1 MPSNTAAWQ
10 VAPKAKPLE
19 VGPAEYTHPAEH
31 EIVVKSCAV
40 AINPADWYM
49 QDPAPFPLKYPTPL
63 GQDVAGEVVE
73 VGSSVTRFRVGD
85 RVLGHATGMVSHRNC
100 DNTFQEYCV
109 LMDNMASPI
118 PSSISFEA
126 ASVLPLGLS
135 TAACGMYQKEYL
147 NLHLPSVTPKPTGQV
162 VLVWG
167 GASSV
172 GSNGIQLGVASG
184 YEVFET
190 ASAKNFDYV
199 KKLGASQVFDYR
211 SKTVVK
217 ELVEALKGKTIAGV
231 LDCIT
236 VNGVAEMCAEVL
248 SKSEG
253 RKFISTARRIQAADE
268 LPGGV
273 KTKWIFGLTL
283 KDNEVSKAV
292 YEDFLPEALAAGTFV
307 PAPEPEV
314 VGKGLHAIQDG
325 LDAQRKG
332 VSAKKIVITL

>member
-10 VAPKAKPLE
+10 VAQAKPLE

-40 AINPADWYM
+40 AINPVDWFM
-49 QDPAPFPLKYPTPL
+49 QDSPPFPLKYPTPL

-73 VGSSVTRFRVGD
+73 VGSAVTRFRVGD
-85 RVLGHATGMVSHRNC
+85 RVLGHAVGVVSQRNC
-100 DNTFQEYCV
+100 DQAFQQYCV
-109 LMDNMASPI
+109 LVDNLVSPI
-118 PSSISFEA
+118 PGSMSFEA
-126 ASVLPLGLS
+126 ASVLPLALS
-135 TAACGMYQKEYL
+135 TAACGMYEKEYL
-147 NLHLPSVTPKPTGQV
+147 NLQVPSVTPKPTGQV
-162 VLVWG
+162 LLVWG

-184 YEVFET
+184 YEVFAT

-211 SKTVVK
+211 SKTVVD
-217 ELVEALKGKTIAGV
+217 ELVEALKGRTIAGV
-231 LDCIT
+231 LDCVTI
-236 VNGVAEMCAEVL
+236 NGVAEMCAEVL
-248 SKSEG
+248 SRSEG
-253 RKFISTARRIQAADE
+253 RKFISTAQAFVSDE

-273 KTKWIFGLTL
+273 TLKFIFGLSL
-283 KDNEVSKAV
+283 KDNELSKVV
-292 YEDFLPEALAAGTFV
+292 YEDFLPQALAEGTFV

-332 VSAKKIVITL
+332 VSAKKIVISL

>member
-40 AINPADWYM
+40 AINPIDCIM
-49 QDPAPFPLKYPTPL
+49 QDSARVPMKYPTPL
-63 GQDVAGEVVE
+63 GHDVAGEVVE

-85 RVLGHATGMVSHRNC
+85 RVLGHAAGMVSQRNC

-118 PSSISFEA
+118 PSSMSFEA
-126 ASVLPLGLS
+126 ASVIPLALS
-135 TAACGMYQKEYL
+135 TAACGLYEKEYL
-147 NLHLPSVTPKPTGQV
+147 NLQVPSVTPKPTGQV
-162 VLVWG
+162 LVVWG
-167 GASSV
+167 GASSL

-184 YEVFET
+184 YEVFAT

-211 SKTVVK
+211 SNTVVN
-217 ELVEALKGKTIAGV
+217 ELVEALKGKTIAGL

-248 SKSEG
+248 SRSEG
-253 RKFISTARRIQAADE
+253 RKFISTAQAAGE

-273 KTKWIFGLTL
+273 KAKWIFGLTL

-325 LDAQRKG
+325 LDALKKG